1 MLLTL
6 GDDVCIR
13 RLGQKVF
20 SKAASEAKS
29 QKVDETWRE
38 SLYRVYKSGQQNMR
52 VAVYGAKHDAA
63 TFETLLQD
71 ICTFDDPAS
80 TGNAMIDTAVLGT
93 PKVQFFFMLIFS
105 SSSGVLQRKPALLLQ
120 FCFWQPLAE
129 ADE

>member
-93 PKVQFFFMLIFS
+93 PKVQFFFHAHLFLFIRRS
-105 SSSGVLQRKPALLLQ
+105 AEKARSIAAVL
-120 FCFWQPLAE
+120 FLA
-129 ADE
+129 AAC